1 MKNLTKIFVAVA
13 LLFAGFACTTDATED
28 LGVNV
33 GGQTTLTFSLEESR
47 TQLGEKVDGVY
58 PLYWS
63 AEDQLSVNGVASAT
77 LSAEQA
83 GKASAT
89 FTFNGALNY
98 PYNVVYPASN
108 GNEVTFLAN
117 QTYTAGTFCAGAA
130 PMYGYAVDATTAI
143 QMNHLAGALRFA
155 ISGEVTLSSIVV
167 SAEGADLSGTFAI
180 DCATGALTAIEGA
193 TSNSVT
199 LSFGEGLILGAE
211 ATPVYV
217 AVPAGSYGNVDV
229 TINATNGEKMT
240 LKFDSEAK
248 PIAAGKVREFIPVV
262 FEGVVADEFVIDS
275 KEALIAFAAN
285 PTKSARVTAAIDMTG
300 YDWTPI
306 EGFAHTFDGG
316 NFEIKGLNA
325 PLFGATNGSF
335 VDVKLVDVNI
345 TETVNPNVAALARN
359 IKATDTVTPVVQNC
373 SASGKITVNCTE
385 YVPTESPTHTNC
397 AVAGLVGHS
406 TGTLFVN
413 CTNGVE
419 LDVKQVI
426 KEGNTVS
433 NVVCVGGISG
443 FTYPHKCADGTLII
457 TSAENCENKA
467 NINVV
472 EKSFTTPVSAE
483 GAGTFAKTSLWVG
496 GLFGSDYSSSGVSN
510 AGAVAKN
517 LTNRGNIT
525 VEASTND
532 LFVAG
537 ITANSYQSERD
548 NLVNHGKLSVVNT
561 DSARTFMGGTIA
573 CIQGSVLAN
582 SANYGEI
589 YTANSSTRTAYIGG
603 VLGYNKSKINACENN
618 GVLNIDYN
626 AYSRSAAYADV
637 KDFALGGVVG
647 STTSADSNELFDCT
661 NKGAMNISGNLFSA
675 NAKAGYYGIGGV
687 VGLLRCTIKR
697 SKNEG
702 NITIKANTSHLED
715 GSNADGAYLHI
726 GGAVGSCLVANY
738 NDETFHNS
746 GNVTIESGTH
756 NNFVDVAGLVGYAS
770 KRVGGVS
777 ATHCVNTGNVTLGKE
792 GETLTF
798 NKIIHVSGGSA
809 HPLTWVVDIDN
820 HGTISVAKG
829 VTVGSYSY
837 IGGCAGRA
845 YFTDANVTRCHN
857 YGAID
862 LAGTFNCRVIV
873 GGMIGEARNNPA
885 TSKNPET
892 GETETATTGLN
903 ITDCTNSGKITLK
916 NGFSANHTESTTVG
930 GIAGVWASSNAG
942 LKRSTNSGVITI
954 ENGATFA
961 PESRIA
967 GICAT
972 PDSGDIVEVTNT
984 GDLALGGTHTGRL
997 CAGGILGYA
1006 TAQIPTGSI
1015 GATNNG
1021 TISFVEGGKCK
1032 ELELGGICGITK
1044 KALRNSVNNGDVVV
1058 AGEVT
1063 GTIAR
1068 VAGGIGWINDGGMNT
1083 ITNHGNVTIKSAA
1096 KMASTVVG
1104 QIGGVSGINQKSN
1117 TNAFNTGTITIE
1129 EGVTFA
1135 NGTMVA
1141 GCIADVRAGATN
1153 FTNTG
1158 DINILCELASGNGWL
1173 VGGCVGK
1180 TADNKSLTNI
1190 QCYCTMNASVAQ
1202 FWGFLVGS
1210 ARTSTIK
1217 VTSGAMGGS
1226 YKKYDIDDEIYLLS
1240 TLTSNDYFNYIY
1252 GGNSIDWTGT
1262 NYDGVTFLNEAP
1274 VIE

>member
-1 MKNLTKIFVAVA
+1 MKNLTKIFVVVA
-13 LLFAGFACTTDATED
+13 ILFAGFACTTDATED

-47 TQLGEKVDGVY
+47 TQLGEKVEGIY

-63 AEDQLSVNGVASAT
+63 ADDQLSVNGIPSNA
-77 LSAEQA
+77 LSASEA
-83 GKASAT
+83 GKASAE
-89 FTFNGALNY
+89 FSFNGTLSH
-98 PYNVVYPASN
+98 PYNVVYPAAN
-108 GNEVTFLAN
+108 NNEVKFLAI
-117 QTYTAGTFCAGAA
+117 QSYTEGTFCAGAA
-130 PMYGYAVDATTAI
+130 PMYGYAESESSAI
-143 QMNHLAGALRFA
+143 QMYNLAGVLRFA
-155 ISGEVTLSSIVV
+155 IAGEATLSSIVV
-167 SAEGADLSGTFAI
+167 SAEGANLSGTFAI
-180 DCATGALTAIEGA
+180 DCATGVLTPIEGA
-193 TSNSVT
+193 TSNNVT
-199 LSFGEGLILGAE
+199 LTFGEGLTLGSE

-217 AVPAGSYGNVDV
+217 AVPAGSYGNVSV
-229 TINATNGEKMT
+229 NIYAANGEKMT

-248 PIAAGKVREFIPVV
+248 PIAAGKVREFAPIT
-262 FEGVVADEFVIDS
+262 FEGTLSDEEFIIDS
-275 KEALIAFAAN
+275 KDALIQFAAN
-285 PTKSARVTAAIDMTG
+285 PTKSARVTAAIDLTG
-300 YDWTPI
+300 EDWTPI
-306 EGFAHTFDGG
+306 EGFSKSFDGG
-316 NFEIKGLNA
+316 NCEIKGLNA

-335 VDVKLVDVNI
+335 VNVKLVDVNI

-359 IKATDTVTPVVQNC
+359 IKATDTETPVVQNC

-385 YVPTESPTHTNC
+385 YIPTESPTHTNC

-457 TSAENCENKA
+457 TSAENCENTA

-525 VEASTND
+525 VETSTND

-537 ITANSYQSERD
+537 ITANSYQSERN
-548 NLVNHGKLSVVNT
+548 NLVNYGKLSVINSE
-561 DSARTFMGGTIA
+561 SARIFMGGVIA
-573 CIQGSVLAN
+573 CTQASVLAS
-582 SANYGEI
+582 SANYGEL
-589 YTANSSTRTAYIGG
+589 YTINSSARTAYIGG
-603 VLGYNKSKINACENN
+603 ILGYNKAKIHDCENN

-626 AYSRSAAYADV
+626 AYSRSAVYADV
-637 KDFALGGVVG
+637 KDFAIAGVVG
-647 STTSADSNELFDCT
+647 STTSADTNEVFDCT
-661 NKGAMNISGNLFSA
+661 NKGAMNISGSLFSA
-675 NAKAGYYGIGGV
+675 NTKAGYYGIGGV

-702 NITIKANTSHLED
+702 DITIKANTSHLED

-756 NNFVDVAGLVGYAS
+756 NNFVDVAGLVGYAY

-777 ATHCVNTGNVTLGKE
+777 ATHCVNTGDVTLGKE

-798 NKIIHVSGGSA
+798 NKTIHISGGSA

-829 VTVGSYSY
+829 VTIGSYSY

-862 LAGTFNCRVIV
+862 LAGTFNGRCIV
-873 GGMIGEARNNPA
+873 GGMIGEARNNA
-885 TSKNPET
+885 ASDAK
-892 GETETATTGLN
+892 TGLN
-903 ITDCTNSGKITLK
+903 ITDCTNSGNITLK
-916 NGFSANHTESTTVG
+916 DGFSANHTESTTVG
-930 GIAGVWASSNAG
+930 GIAGVWASKNAG
-942 LKRSTNSGVITI
+942 LKRSTNSGDITI
-954 ENGATFA
+954 ENGATFT

-972 PDSGDIVEVTNT
+972 PDSGDIVEVTNA
-984 GDLALGGTHTGRL
+984 GNLVLGGTHAGRL
-997 CAGGILGYA
+997 CAGGILGYS
-1006 TAQIPTGSI
+1006 TSPIPSTSV
-1015 GATNNG
+1015 GATNNA

-1044 KALRNSVNNGDVVV
+1044 QALRNSVNNGDVVV

-1068 VAGGIGWINDGGMNT
+1068 VAGGIAWINDGGMNT

-1096 KMASTVVG
+1096 KMASSVIG

-1117 TNAFNTGTITIE
+1117 TNAFNTGAITIE
-1129 EGVTFA
+1129 KGVKFA

-1158 DINILCELASGNGWL
+1158 DINILCELEANNGWL

-1180 TADNKSLTNI
+1180 TVDSKSLTNI
-1190 QCYCTMNASVAQ
+1190 QCYCTMKTGLTQYA
-1202 FWGFLVGS
+1202 GFLIGS
-1210 ARTSTIK
+1210 LRSSTLK
-1217 VTSGAMGGS
+1217 VTSGAVGGVNMV
-1226 YKKYDIDDEIYLLS
+1226 YDNDDKFYTSEPIDKDNY
-1240 TLTSNDYFNYIY
+1240 TNYIY
-1252 GGNSIDWTGT
+1252 GGRENTDWTGT
-1262 NYDGVTFLNEAP
+1262 DNYDSVTFLTKAP

>member
-47 TQLGEKVDGVY
+47 TQLGEKVEGLY

-63 AEDQLSVNGVASAT
+63 AEDQLSVNGIASNL
-77 LSAEQA
+77 LSASEA
-83 GKASAT
+83 GKANAEFS
-89 FTFNGALNY
+89 FNGTLSH
-98 PYNVVYPASN
+98 PYNVVYPAAN
-108 GNEVTFLAN
+108 NNEVKFLAV
-117 QTYTAGTFCAGAA
+117 QSYTEGTFCSGAA
-130 PMYGYAVDATTAI
+130 PMYGYAESAGSAI
-143 QMNHLAGALRFA
+143 QMHNLAGILRFA
-155 ISGEVTLSSIVV
+155 ISGEATLSSIVV
-167 SAEGADLSGTFAI
+167 EAEGANLAGTFAI
-180 DCATGALTAIEGA
+180 DCATGVLTPIEGA
-193 TSNSVT
+193 TSNNVT
-199 LSFGEGLILGAE
+199 LSFGEGLALSSE

-217 AVPAGSYGNVDV
+217 AVPAGSYGNVSV
-229 TINATNGEKMT
+229 NIYAANGEKMAV
-240 LKFDSEAK
+240 KFDSESK
-248 PIAAGKVREFIPVV
+248 PISAGKVREFAPIT
-262 FEGVVADEFVIDS
+262 FKGSLSDEEFIIDS
-275 KEALIAFAAN
+275 KDALIAFAAN

-300 YDWTPI
+300 EAWTPI
-306 EGFAHTFDGG
+306 EGFTKSFNGG
-316 NFEIKGLNA
+316 NCEIKGLTA

-335 VDVKLVDVNI
+335 VNVKLVDVNI

-359 IKATDTVTPVVQNC
+359 IKATDTETPVVQNC

-385 YVPTESPTHTNC
+385 YVPTESSTHTNC

-406 TGTLFVN
+406 TGTLFVG

-457 TSAENCENKA
+457 TSAENCENTA
-467 NINVV
+467 NIKVV
-472 EKSFTTPVSAE
+472 EKSFTDAVSAE
-483 GAGTFAKTSLWVG
+483 DAGTFAKTSLWVG
-496 GLFGSDYSSSGVSN
+496 GLFGSDYNSIGVSN
-510 AGAVAKN
+510 VGAVAKN

-525 VEASTND
+525 VEASAND

-537 ITANSYQSERD
+537 ITANSYACERD
-548 NLVNHGKLSVVNT
+548 NWVNYGKLSVANS
-561 DSARTFMGGTIA
+561 DSARIFIGGVCG
-573 CIQGSVLAN
+573 CIQAATLAN
-582 SANYGEI
+582 STNYGEI
-589 YTANSSTRTAYIGG
+589 YTTNSSIRSAYIGG
-603 VLGYNKSKINACENN
+603 VLGHNKSKIHNCVNN
-618 GVLNIDYN
+618 GTLNIDYN
-626 AYSRSAAYADV
+626 IYSRTAAYADV
-637 KDFALGGVVG
+637 KDYGVGGVVG
-647 STTSADSNELFDCT
+647 NSTSGDACELFDCT
-661 NKGAMNISGNLFSA
+661 NKGAMNISGELFSA

-702 NITIKANTSHLED
+702 DITIKANTSHLED

-746 GNVTIESGTH
+746 GNITIESGTH
-756 NNFVDVAGLVGYAS
+756 NNFVDIAGLVGYAA

-777 ATHCVNTGNVTLGKE
+777 AIHCVNTGNVTLGKE

-798 NKIIHVSGGSA
+798 NKTIYVSGGSA
-809 HPLTWVVDIDN
+809 HAMTWVVDIDN

-845 YFTDANVTRCHN
+845 YFTDANVVRCHN

-862 LAGTFNCRVIV
+862 LAGTFNGRVIA
-873 GGMIGEARNNPA
+873 GGVIGEARNSA
-885 TSKNPET
+885 SSKE
-892 GETETATTGLN
+892 TTGLN
-903 ITDCTNSGKITLK
+903 ITDCTNSGSITLK

-961 PESRIA
+961 PETRIA

-972 PDSGDIVEVTNT
+972 PDSGDIVEVTNS
-984 GDLALGGTHTGRL
+984 GNLVLGGSHTGRL
-997 CAGGILGYA
+997 CAGGVLGYCN
-1006 TAQIPTGSI
+1006 TQIPSNGV
-1015 GATNNG
+1015 GATNDG
-1021 TISFVEGGKCK
+1021 TISFVAGGKCK
-1032 ELELGGICGITK
+1032 ELELGGICGLTK
-1044 KALRNSVNNGDVVV
+1044 KPLRNSVNNGEVIV

-1158 DINILCELASGNGWL
+1158 DINILCELTSGNEWL

-1180 TADNKSLTNI
+1180 TADGKSLTNI
-1190 QCYCTMNASVAQ
+1190 QCYCTFNTKAAQ
-1202 FWGFLVGS
+1202 YAGFLIGS
-1210 ARTSTIK
+1210 QRSSTIK
-1217 VTSGAMGGS
+1217 VTSGAVGGNS
-1226 YKKYDIDDEIYLLS
+1226 MVWDDTEEIYAKKA
-1240 TLTSNDYFNYIY
+1240 LTKEDYFNYIY
-1252 GGNSIDWTGT
+1252 GAQANTDWSGTT
-1262 NYDGVTFLNEAP
+1262 NYDAVTFLTKAP

>member
-1 MKNLTKIFVAVA
+1 MVAVS
-13 LLFAGFACTTDATED
+13 CTTDATED
-28 LGVNV
+28 LGVNL
-33 GGQTTLTFSLEESR
+33 GGSTTLTFSLEESR
-47 TQLGEKVDGVY
+47 TQLGEKVEGVY
-58 PLYWS
+58 QLYWS
-63 AEDQLSVNGVASAT
+63 AEDQLSVNGVASVA
-77 LSAEQA
+77 LAAEQA
-83 GKASAT
+83 GKASAE
-89 FTFNGALNY
+89 FTFDSTLSY
-98 PYNVVYPASN
+98 PYNVIYPASSE
-108 GNEVTFLAN
+108 NEVTFLAS
-117 QTYTAGTFCAGAA
+117 QSYVAGTFCAGAA
-130 PMYGYAVDATTAI
+130 PMYGYAADATTAI
-143 QMNHLAGALRFA
+143 KMQNLAGVLRFE
-155 ISGEVTLSSIVV
+155 ISGEATLSSIVV
-167 SAEGADLSGTFAI
+167 SAEGANLAGKFAV
-180 DCATGALTAIEGA
+180 DCAKGALTAVEGA
-193 TSNSVT
+193 TSSSVT
-199 LSFGEGLILGAE
+199 LSFGEGLALSSE

-229 TINATNGEKMT
+229 TISATNGEKMA

-248 PIAAGKVREFIPVV
+248 PIAAGKVREFAPIT
-262 FEGVVADEFVIDS
+262 FKGAVADEEYIIDS
-275 KEALIAFAAN
+275 KDALIAFAAN
-285 PTKSARVTAAIDMTG
+285 PTKSARVTADIDLTG

-306 EGFAHTFDGG
+306 EGFTGTFDGG
-316 NFEIKGLNA
+316 NFEIKGLTA

-359 IKATDTVTPVVQNC
+359 VKATDTETPVVQNC

-385 YVPTESPTHTNC
+385 YVPTEDTTHTNC

-433 NVVCVGGISG
+433 NVICVGGISG
-443 FTYPHKCADGTLII
+443 FTDPHKCADGTLII

-472 EKSFTTPVSAE
+472 EKSFTDAVSVE
-483 GAGTFAKTSLWVG
+483 NAGTFAKTSLWVG

-510 AGAVAKN
+510 VGAVAKN

-525 VEASTND
+525 VEASAND

-548 NLVNHGKLSVVNT
+548 NWVNYGKLSVDNS
-561 DSARTFMGGTIA
+561 DSARIFIGGVCG
-573 CIQGSVLAN
+573 CIQAATLAN
-582 SANYGEI
+582 STNYGEI
-589 YTANSSTRTAYIGG
+589 YTANSSIRSAYIGG
-603 VLGYNKSKINACENN
+603 VLGHNKSKIHNCVNN
-618 GVLNIDYN
+618 GALNIDYN
-626 AYSRSAAYADV
+626 IYSRTAAYADV
-637 KDFALGGVVG
+637 KDYGVGGVVG
-647 STTSADSNELFDCT
+647 NSTTGDGCELFDCT
-661 NKGAMNISGNLFSA
+661 NKGAMKISGELFNA
-675 NAKAGYYGIGGV
+675 NAKMGYYGIGGV

-702 NITIKANTSHLED
+702 DITIKANTSHLED

-770 KRVGGVS
+770 KRVGGIS

-798 NKIIHVSGGSA
+798 NKTIYVSGGSA
-809 HPLTWVVDIDN
+809 HPMTWVVDIDN

-837 IGGCAGRA
+837 IGGCAGRG
-845 YFTDANVTRCHN
+845 YFSDANVTRCHN
-857 YGAID
+857 YGAIE
-862 LAGTFNCRVIV
+862 LAGTFNGRVV
-873 GGMIGEARNNPA
+873 AGGVIGEARNNPP
-885 TSKNPET
+885 TIKDPET
-892 GETETATTGLN
+892 GKTETAATGLN
-903 ITDCTNSGKITLK
+903 ITDCTNSGNVTIKE
-916 NGFSANHTESTTVG
+916 GFAANHTESTTVG

-972 PDSGDIVEVTNT
+972 PDSGDIVEVTNS
-984 GDLALGGTHTGRL
+984 GNLVLGGLHTGRL
-997 CAGGILGYA
+997 CAGGILGYC
-1006 TAQIPTGSI
+1006 TAQIQSSSV

-1021 TISFVEGGKCK
+1021 TISFIEGGKCK

-1044 KALRNSVNNGDVVV
+1044 KALRNSVNNGEVIV

-1083 ITNHGNVTIKSAA
+1083 ITNHGDVTIKSAA

-1129 EGVTFA
+1129 TGVTFA

-1141 GCIADVRAGATN
+1141 GCIADARAGATN

-1158 DINILCELASGNGWL
+1158 DINILCELASDNGWL

-1180 TADNKSLTNI
+1180 SVENKGLTNI
-1190 QCYCTMNASVAQ
+1190 KCFCTFNTKAAQ
-1202 FWGFLVGS
+1202 YAGFLIGTP
-1210 ARTSTIK
+1210 RTSSIK
-1217 VTSGAMGGS
+1217 VTSGAVGGNS
-1226 YKKYDIDDEIYLLS
+1226 MIYDTEDQTYKPS
-1240 TLTSNDYFNYIY
+1240 QLTKEDYFNYIY
-1252 GGNSIDWTGT
+1252 GGSTDWTGVDG
-1262 NYDGVTFLNEAP
+1262 YDAVTLLEEAP
-1274 VIE
+1274 VI

>member
-47 TQLGEKVDGVY
+47 TQLGEKADGIY

-63 AEDQLSVNGVASAT
+63 VEDQLSVNGIASAA
-77 LSAEQA
+77 LSAEEA
-83 GKASAT
+83 GKASAE
-89 FTFNGALNY
+89 FTFNGTLSH

-108 GNEVTFLAN
+108 GNEVTFLAS

-130 PMYGYAVDATTAI
+130 PMYGYAADATTAI

-155 ISGEVTLSSIVV
+155 ISGEATLSSIVV

-180 DCATGALTAIEGA
+180 DCATGVLTAVE

-199 LSFGEGLILGAE
+199 LSFGEGLVLGAE

-217 AVPAGSYGNVDV
+217 AVPAGSYGNVNV

-248 PIAAGKVREFIPVV
+248 PIAAGKVREFAPIA
-262 FEGVVADEFVIDS
+262 FKSAVAGDEFVIDS
-275 KEALIAFAAN
+275 KDALIAFAAN

-306 EGFAHTFDGG
+306 EGFVGTFDGG
-316 NFEIKGLNA
+316 NNEIKGLNA

-335 VDVKLVDVNI
+335 VNVKLVDVNI

-359 IKATDTVTPVVQNC
+359 IKATDTETPVVQNC

-472 EKSFTTPVSAE
+472 EKSFTTSVSAE

-537 ITANSYQSERD
+537 IAANSYQSERN
-548 NLVNHGKLSVVNT
+548 NLVNYGKLSVVNT
-561 DSARTFMGGTIA
+561 DSARTFMGGIVA

-582 SANYGEI
+582 STNYGEI

-618 GVLNIDYN
+618 GVLNVDYN
-626 AYSRSAAYADV
+626 AYSRSAAYSDV
-637 KDFALGGVVG
+637 KDFAIGGIVG
-647 STTSADSNELFDCT
+647 ATTSTETNELFDCT
-661 NKGAMNISGNLFSA
+661 NKGAMNISGSLFSA
-675 NAKAGYYGIGGV
+675 NTKAGYYGIGGV

-702 NITIKANTSHLED
+702 DITIKANTSHLED

-756 NNFVDVAGLVGYAS
+756 NNLVDIAGLVGYAS

-798 NKIIHVSGGSA
+798 NKTIHVSGGSA

-829 VTVGSYSY
+829 VTIGSYSY

-862 LAGTFNCRVIV
+862 LAGTFNGRVIV
-873 GGMIGEARNNPA
+873 GGMIGETRNNA
-885 TSKNPET
+885 ASDAK
-892 GETETATTGLN
+892 TGLN
-903 ITDCTNSGKITLK
+903 ITDCTNSGNITLK

-961 PESRIA
+961 PETRIA

-972 PDSGDIVEVTNT
+972 PDSGDVVEVTNT
-984 GDLALGGTHTGRL
+984 GNLVLGGTHTGRL

-1006 TAQIPTGSI
+1006 TAQIPTGSV

-1058 AGEVT
+1058 VGEVT

-1096 KMASTVVG
+1096 KMASTVIG

-1190 QCYCTMNASVAQ
+1190 QCFCTFNTRTAQ
-1202 FWGFLVGS
+1202 YAGFLVGS
-1210 ARTSTIK
+1210 QRTSAIF
-1217 VTSGAMGGS
+1217 VTSGAVGGS
-1226 YKKYDIDDEIYLLS
+1226 LKLWDDVEEDFVEKKLKADD
-1240 TLTSNDYFNYIY
+1240 NAGADYYYVNYIY
-1252 GGNSIDWTGT
+1252 GGRTSTDWTGT
-1262 NYDGVTFLNEAP
+1262 TNYDGITFLTEAP

>member
-13 LLFAGFACTTDATED
+13 LLAAGFACTTDATED

-33 GGQTTLTFSLEESR
+33 GGQTTLTVSLEESR
-47 TQLGEKVDGVY
+47 TQLGEKVDGLY

-63 AEDQLSVNGVASAT
+63 AEDQLSVNGIASAA
-77 LSAEQA
+77 LAASEA
-83 GKASAT
+83 GKASAE
-89 FTFNGALNY
+89 FTFNGTLSY
-98 PYNVVYPASN
+98 PYNVVYPAAN
-108 GNEVTFLAN
+108 NNEVKFLAVQN
-117 QTYTAGTFCAGAA
+117 YTEGTFCAGAA
-130 PMYGYAVDATTAI
+130 PMYGYAENAGSAI
-143 QMNHLAGALRFA
+143 QMQNLAGVLRFA
-155 ISGEVTLSSIVV
+155 ISGEATLSSIVV
-167 SAEGADLSGTFAI
+167 AAENATLSGTFAI
-180 DCATGALTAIEGA
+180 DCTTGVLTPIEGA
-193 TSNSVT
+193 TSNNVT
-199 LSFGEGLILGAE
+199 LSFDEGLTLSSV

-217 AVPAGSYGNVDV
+217 AVPAGSYGNVNV
-229 TINATNGEKMT
+229 TIYATNGEKMT
-240 LKFDSEAK
+240 LKFDSETK
-248 PIAAGKVREFIPVV
+248 PITAGKVREFTPIT
-262 FEGVVADEFVIDS
+262 FEGTLSDDEFIIDS
-275 KEALIAFAAN
+275 KDALIRFAAN

-300 YDWTPI
+300 EAWTPI
-306 EGFAHTFDGG
+306 EGFNKSFDGG
-316 NFEIKGLNA
+316 NCEIKGLTA

-335 VDVKLVDVNI
+335 SNVKLVDVNI
-345 TETVNPNVAALARN
+345 VETVNPNVAALARN
-359 IKATDTVTPVVQNC
+359 ITATETEAPYVQNC

-385 YVPTESPTHTNC
+385 YVPTESSTHTNC

-406 TGTLFVN
+406 TGTSYVG
-413 CTNGVE
+413 CTNSVE

-426 KEGNTVS
+426 EEGNTVS

-443 FTYPHKCADGTLII
+443 FTYTYKRADSTILLS
-457 TSAENCENKA
+457 SAENCENTA

-472 EKSFTTPVSAE
+472 ERSFNTPASAE
-483 GAGTFAKTSLWVG
+483 GSGTFAKTSLWVG
-496 GLFGSDYSSSGVSN
+496 GLFGSDYSSNGQAN
-510 AGAVAKN
+510 TGAVAKN

-548 NLVNHGKLSVVNT
+548 NLVNYGKLSVVNT
-561 DSARTFMGGTIA
+561 DSARTFMGGIVA

-582 SANYGEI
+582 STNYGAI

-603 VLGYNKSKINACENN
+603 VLGYNKAKINVCENN
-618 GVLNIDYN
+618 GVLNVDYN
-626 AYSRSAAYADV
+626 AYERSAAYADV
-637 KDFALGGVVG
+637 KDFAVGGVVG
-647 STTSADSNELFDCT
+647 STTSTDTNELFDCT

-675 NAKAGYYGIGGV
+675 NTKTGYYGIGGV

-702 NITIKANTSHLED
+702 DITIKANTSHLED

-756 NNFVDVAGLVGYAS
+756 NNSVDVAGLVGYAA

-798 NKIIHVSGGSA
+798 NKTIHVSGGSA

-829 VTVGSYSY
+829 VTIGSYSY
-837 IGGCAGRA
+837 IGGCAGRS

-857 YGAID
+857 YGAIE
-862 LAGTFNCRVIV
+862 LAGTFNGRVIV
-873 GGMIGEARNNPA
+873 GGMVGEARNNA
-885 TSKNPET
+885 AS
-892 GETETATTGLN
+892 GATTGLN
-903 ITDCTNSGKITLK
+903 ITDCTNSGSITLK
-916 NGFSANHTESTTVG
+916 KGFSANHTESTTVG
-930 GIAGVWASSNAG
+930 GIAGVWASANAG

-972 PDSGDIVEVTNT
+972 PDSGDITEVTNT
-984 GDLALGGTHTGRL
+984 GNLVLGGTHTGRL
-997 CAGGILGYA
+997 CAGGILGYC
-1006 TAQIPTGSI
+1006 TAQITSASV

-1021 TISFVEGGKCK
+1021 TISFVDGGKCK
-1032 ELELGGICGITK
+1032 ELELGGLCGITK
-1044 KALRNSVNNGDVVV
+1044 KALRNSVNNGEVIV

-1068 VAGGIGWINDGGMNT
+1068 VAGAIAWINDGGMNT

-1153 FTNTG
+1153 FINTG
-1158 DINILCELASGNGWL
+1158 DINILCELATENGWL

-1190 QCYCTMNASVAQ
+1190 QCFCTFNTKEAQ
-1202 FWGFLVGS
+1202 YAGFLIGS
-1210 ARTSTIK
+1210 QRTSTIF
-1217 VTSGAMGGS
+1217 VTSGAVGGS
-1226 YKKYDIDDEIYLLS
+1226 YMEYDTDDEVYLP
-1240 TLTSNDYFNYIY
+1240 TPLTKSNYFNFIY
-1252 GGNSIDWTGT
+1252 GAKDLTDWTGT
-1262 NYDGVTFLNEAP
+1262 NDHDSVTLLTEAP

>member
-1 MKNLTKIFVAVA
+1 MKNFTKIFMAVTALVAISCA
-13 LLFAGFACTTDATED
+13 TDVTED
-28 LGVNV
+28 LGVNLT
-33 GGQTTLTFSLEESR
+33 GPTTITVSLEESR
-47 TQLGEKVDGVY
+47 TQLGEKADGVY

-63 AEDQLSVNGVASAT
+63 EGDQISVNGAASAALT
-77 LSAEQA
+77 E
-83 GKASAT
+83 GGNASAT
-89 FTFNGALNY
+89 FTFGTTLSY
-98 PYNVVYPASN
+98 PYSVVYPAATA
-108 GNEVTFLAN
+108 NEVTFLAS
-117 QTYTAGTFCAGAA
+117 QEYVAGTFAAGAA
-130 PMYGYAVDATTAI
+130 PMYGYAASADEAI
-143 QMNHLAGALRFA
+143 QLYHLAGALRFDV
-155 ISGEVTLSSIVV
+155 SGEATLSSLTVE
-167 SAEGADLSGTFAI
+167 SESGNLAGTYAV
-180 DCATGALTAIEGA
+180 DCATGALALIEGTA
-193 TSNSVT
+193 SNKVT
-199 LSFGEGLILGAE
+199 LTFGEGLALTTE
-211 ATPVYV
+211 ATPIYV
-217 AVPAGSYGNVDV
+217 VVPAGEYGVVNV
-229 TINATNGEKMT
+229 TISATNGEKMT
-240 LKFDSEAK
+240 LKFDSETK
-248 PIAAGKVREFIPVV
+248 PISAGKVREFAPIV
-262 FEGVVADEFVIDS
+262 FEGTVADDEFVIDS
-275 KEALIAFAAN
+275 KDALIAFAAN

-306 EGFAHTFDGG
+306 EGFVGTFDGG
-316 NFEIKGLNA
+316 NNEIKGLNA

-335 VDVKLVDVNI
+335 VNVKLVDVNI

-359 IKATDTVTPVVQNC
+359 IKATDTETPVVQNC

-433 NVVCVGGISG
+433 NVICIGGISG

-483 GAGTFAKTSLWVG
+483 GSGTFAKTSLWVG

-510 AGAVAKN
+510 SGAVAKN

-525 VEASTND
+525 VEASAND

-548 NLVNHGKLSVVNT
+548 NLVNYGKLSVVNT
-561 DSARTFMGGTIA
+561 DSARSFIGGICS
-573 CIQGSVLAN
+573 CIQGSVLTN
-582 SANYGEI
+582 STNYGEI
-589 YTANSSTRTAYIGG
+589 YTANSSTRSVYFGG
-603 VLGYNKSKINACENN
+603 VLGHNKAKIHGCENS
-618 GVLNIDYN
+618 GVMNIDYN
-626 AYSRSAAYADV
+626 VYSRTAAYADV
-637 KDFALGGVVG
+637 KDYAVGGVVG
-647 STTSADSNELFDCT
+647 NSTTGDGCELFDCT
-661 NKGAMNISGNLFSA
+661 NKGAMNISGSLFSG

-702 NITIKANTSHLED
+702 DITIKANTSHLED

-726 GGAVGSCLVANY
+726 GGAVGTCLVANY

-756 NNFVDVAGLVGYAS
+756 NNFVDVAGLVGYAA

-777 ATHCVNTGNVTLGKE
+777 ATHCVNTGDVTLGKE

-829 VTVGSYSY
+829 VTIGSYSY

-862 LAGTFNCRVIV
+862 LAGTFNGRVIV
-873 GGMIGEARNNPA
+873 GGMIGEARNNA
-885 TSKNPET
+885 ASN
-892 GETETATTGLN
+892 ATTGLN
-903 ITDCTNSGKITLK
+903 ITDCTNSGNITLK

-930 GIAGVWASSNAG
+930 GIAGVWASANAG

-961 PESRIA
+961 PETRIA

-972 PDSGDIVEVTNT
+972 PDSGDVVEVTNT
-984 GDLALGGTHTGRL
+984 GNLVLGGTHTGRL

-1006 TAQIPTGSI
+1006 TAQIPTGSV

-1021 TISFVEGGKCK
+1021 TISFVEGGKCNA
-1032 ELELGGICGITK
+1032 LVLGGICSITK
-1044 KALRNSVNNGDVVV
+1044 KALRNSVNNGDVIA

-1063 GTIAR
+1063 GNMAR
-1068 VAGGIGWINDGGMNT
+1068 VAGGIGWINAGGMNT
-1083 ITNHGNVTIKSAA
+1083 ITNHGNITIKSTA
-1096 KMASTVVG
+1096 KLTSATG
-1104 QIGGVSGINQKSN
+1104 QIAGVLGITEASN
-1117 TNAFNTGTITIE
+1117 TKAVNTGKVTIE
-1129 EGVTFA
+1129 NGVTMA

-1141 GCIADVRAGATN
+1141 GCIADTRTN
-1153 FTNTG
+1153 VSTAINTG
-1158 DINILCELASGNGWL
+1158 DIDILCELTSGNGWL

-1180 TADNKSLTNI
+1180 AAASKTYKEF
-1190 QCYCTMNASVAQ
+1190 QCFCSFNPNSAQ
-1202 FWGFLVGS
+1202 YAGFLVGS
-1210 ARTSTIK
+1210 ERTSTIK
-1217 VTSGAMGGS
+1217 VTNGAIGGN
-1226 YKKYDIDDEIYLLS
+1226 YMIYHTEDEKYISS
-1240 TLTSNDYFNYIY
+1240 TLTPEDYFNYIY
-1252 GGNSIDWTGT
+1252 GSRENTDWTGT
-1262 NYDGVTFLNEAP
+1262 TDYDAVTFLEKAP

>member
-1 MKNLTKIFVAVA
+1 MKNLTRIFVAVA
-13 LLFAGFACTTDATED
+13 ILFAGFACTTDATED

-33 GGQTTLTFSLEESR
+33 GGQTTLTVSLEESR
-47 TQLGEKVDGVY
+47 TQLGEKVDGLY

-63 AEDQLSVNGVASAT
+63 AEDQLSVNGIASAA
-77 LSAEQA
+77 LAASEA
-83 GKASAT
+83 GKASAE
-89 FTFNGALNY
+89 FTFNGTLSY
-98 PYNVVYPASN
+98 PYNVVYPAAN
-108 GNEVTFLAN
+108 NNEVKFLAVQN
-117 QTYTAGTFCAGAA
+117 YTEGTFCAGAA
-130 PMYGYAVDATTAI
+130 PMYGYAENAGSAV
-143 QMNHLAGALRFA
+143 QMQNLAGVLRFA
-155 ISGEVTLSSIVV
+155 ISGEATLSSIVV
-167 SAEGADLSGTFAI
+167 AAENATLSGTFAI
-180 DCATGALTAIEGA
+180 DCTTGVLTPIEGA
-193 TSNSVT
+193 TSNNVT
-199 LSFGEGLILGAE
+199 LSFDEGLTLSSV

-217 AVPAGSYGNVDV
+217 AVPAGSYGNVNV
-229 TINATNGEKMT
+229 TIYATNGEKMT

-248 PIAAGKVREFIPVV
+248 PITAGKVREFAPIT
-262 FEGVVADEFVIDS
+262 FEGTLSDDEFIIDS
-275 KEALIAFAAN
+275 KDALIRFAAN

-300 YDWTPI
+300 EAWTPI
-306 EGFAHTFDGG
+306 EGFNKSFDGG
-316 NFEIKGLNA
+316 NCEIKGLNA

-335 VDVKLVDVNI
+335 VNVKLVNVNI

-359 IKATDTVTPVVQNC
+359 VTATDTEAPVVQNC

-385 YVPTESPTHTNC
+385 YVPTESPAHTNC

-413 CTNGVE
+413 CTNDVE

-443 FTYPHKCADGTLII
+443 FVYPHKCADGTLII

-467 NINVV
+467 NINIV
-472 EKSFTTPVSAE
+472 ERSFTTPASAE

-496 GLFGSDYSSSGVSN
+496 GLFGSDYSSSGVAN

-548 NLVNHGKLSVVNT
+548 NLVNYGKLSVVNT
-561 DSARTFMGGTIA
+561 DSARTFMGGIIA
-573 CIQGSVLAN
+573 CIQASVLAN

-589 YTANSSTRTAYIGG
+589 YTVNSSTRTAYIGG
-603 VLGYNKSKINACENN
+603 VLGYNKAKINVCENN
-618 GVLNIDYN
+618 GVLNVDYN
-626 AYSRSAAYADV
+626 AYSRSAVYADV
-637 KDFALGGVVG
+637 KDFAIGGVVG
-647 STTSADSNELFDCT
+647 ATTSTDTNELFDCT

-702 NITIKANTSHLED
+702 DITIKANTSHLAD

-756 NNFVDVAGLVGYAS
+756 NNSVDVAGLVGYAA

-798 NKIIHVSGGSA
+798 NKTIHVSGGSA

-829 VTVGSYSY
+829 VTIGSYSY

-857 YGAID
+857 YGAIE
-862 LAGTFNCRVIV
+862 LAGTFNGRVVV
-873 GGMIGEARNNPA
+873 GGMIGETRNNA
-885 TSKNPET
+885 ASDAK
-892 GETETATTGLN
+892 TGLN
-903 ITDCTNSGKITLK
+903 ITDCTNSGSITLK
-916 NGFSANHTESTTVG
+916 DGFSAKHTESTTVG
-930 GIAGVWASSNAG
+930 GIAGVWASKNAG

-954 ENGATFA
+954 ENGATFT
-961 PESRIA
+961 PETRIA

-984 GDLALGGTHTGRL
+984 GNLVLGGTHTGRL
-997 CAGGILGYA
+997 CAGGILGYG
-1006 TAQIPTGSI
+1006 TSPIPSTSVG
-1015 GATNNG
+1015 GTNNG

-1032 ELELGGICGITK
+1032 ELELGGICGLTK
-1044 KALRNSVNNGDVVV
+1044 QALRNSVNNGEVIV

-1068 VAGGIGWINDGGMNT
+1068 VAGGIAWINDGGMNT

-1158 DINILCELASGNGWL
+1158 DINILCELAANNGWL

-1180 TADNKSLTNI
+1180 TADGKSLTNI
-1190 QCYCTMNASVAQ
+1190 QCFCTFNTKEAQ
-1202 FWGFLVGS
+1202 YAGFLVGS
-1210 ARTSTIK
+1210 QRTSTIK
-1217 VTSGAMGGS
+1217 VTSGAVGGN
-1226 YKKYDIDDEIYLLS
+1226 YMEYDTDDEVYLP
-1240 TLTSNDYFNYIY
+1240 TPLTQSNYFNYIY
-1252 GGNSIDWTGT
+1252 GSKDQTDWTGT
-1262 NYDGVTFLNEAP
+1262 SDHDTVTLLTEAP

>member
-1 MKNLTKIFVAVA
+1 MKNLTKIFWAVAAMVAVS
-13 LLFAGFACTTDATED
+13 CTTDVTED
-28 LGVNV
+28 LGVKL
-33 GGQTTLTFSLEESR
+33 GGSTTLTFSLEESR
-47 TQLGEKVDGVY
+47 TQLGEKADGIY

-63 AEDQLSVNGVASAT
+63 AEDQLSVNGVASAA

-193 TSNSVT
+193 TSNRVT

-275 KEALIAFAAN
+275 KDALIAFAAN

-335 VDVKLVDVNI
+335 VNVKLVDVNI

-385 YVPTESPTHTNC
+385 YVPTESSTHTNC

-537 ITANSYQSERD
+537 IAANSYQSERD
-548 NLVNHGKLSVVNT
+548 NLVNYGKLSVVNT
-561 DSARTFMGGTIA
+561 DSARTFMGGIVA

-618 GVLNIDYN
+618 GVLNVDYN
-626 AYSRSAAYADV
+626 AYSRSAVYADV

-661 NKGAMNISGNLFSA
+661 NKGAMNISGSLFSG

-702 NITIKANTSHLED
+702 DITIKANTSHLED

-756 NNFVDVAGLVGYAS
+756 NNFVDVAGLVGYAF

-777 ATHCVNTGNVTLGKE
+777 TTHCVNTGNVTLGKE

-798 NKIIHVSGGSA
+798 NKIIHVAGGSA

-829 VTVGSYSY
+829 VTIGSYSY

-845 YFTDANVTRCHN
+845 YFTEANVTRCHN

-862 LAGTFNCRVIV
+862 LAGTFNGRVIV
-873 GGMIGEARNNPA
+873 GGMIGEARNNA
-885 TSKNPET
+885 ASN
-892 GETETATTGLN
+892 ATTGLN
-903 ITDCTNSGKITLK
+903 ITDCTNSGSITLK

-930 GIAGVWASSNAG
+930 GIAGVWASANAG

-954 ENGATFA
+954 ENGATFT
-961 PESRIA
+961 PETRIA

-972 PDSGDIVEVTNT
+972 PDSGDIVEVTNA
-984 GDLALGGTHTGRL
+984 GNLVLGGTHTGRL
-997 CAGGILGYA
+997 CAGGVLGYA
-1006 TAQIPTGSI
+1006 TAQIPSNQV

-1021 TISFVEGGKCK
+1021 TISFVEGGKCNA
-1032 ELELGGICGITK
+1032 LVLGGICGITK
-1044 KALRNSVNNGDVVV
+1044 KALRNSVNNGDVIA

-1063 GTIAR
+1063 GNMAR
-1068 VAGGIGWINDGGMNT
+1068 VAGGIGWINAGGMNT
-1083 ITNHGNVTIKSAA
+1083 ITNHGNITIKSTA
-1096 KMASTVVG
+1096 KLTSATG
-1104 QIGGVSGINQKSN
+1104 QIAGVLGITESSN
-1117 TNAFNTGTITIE
+1117 TKAVNTGKVTIE
-1129 EGVTFA
+1129 NGVTMA

-1141 GCIADVRAGATN
+1141 GCIADTRTSVTTAI
-1153 FTNTG
+1153 NTG
-1158 DINILCELASGNGWL
+1158 DIDILCELTSGNEWL

-1180 TADNKSLTNI
+1180 AAANKTYKEF
-1190 QCYCTMNASVAQ
+1190 QCFCSFNPNSAQ
-1202 FWGFLVGS
+1202 YAGFLVGS
-1210 ARTSTIK
+1210 QRTSTIF
-1217 VTSGAMGGS
+1217 VTGGAVGGN
-1226 YKKYDIDDEIYLLS
+1226 YMIYHTEDEDYIS
-1240 TLTSNDYFNYIY
+1240 SILTSNDYFNYIY
-1252 GGNSIDWTGT
+1252 GGSTDWSGVAD
-1262 NYDGVTFLNEAP
+1262 YDGVVFITEAP
-1274 VIE
+1274 EIK